1 MQVDDRA
8 WRTRHA
14 RGICSAGDVSKDCAR
29 ATRCT
34 VRQAGP
40 TPWNSACWGQRT
52 HCRRARVILA
62 LTRTRWVMG
71 CWQHRKRVR
80 VFPTLTAQVVVQQDR
95 ACATGSASAWGI
107 PFGNAV
113 GSRTRK
119 VQEDLFV
126 FVGQACDV
134 RRQPHRA
141 RDRQV
146 AQQSRSEQRHGR
158 RQWVFDGA

>member
-1 MQVDDRA
+1 MGLVRA
-8 WRTRHA
+8 GRR
-14 RGICSAGDVSKDCAR
+14 
-29 ATRCT
+29 
-34 VRQAGP
+34 
-40 TPWNSACWGQRT
+40 RT
-52 HCRRARVILA
+52 HCRRAIVTLGM
-62 LTRTRWVMG
+62 TRARWVMG
-71 CWQHRKRVR
+71 CWQHRKRVLT
-80 VFPTLTAQVVVQQDR
+80 PPSLTAQVVVQQDR

-158 RQWVFDGA
+158 RQWVFRRRLAGCQLCKVDAHEQMRRWKKRFFEASRSTSCSRALRVGG